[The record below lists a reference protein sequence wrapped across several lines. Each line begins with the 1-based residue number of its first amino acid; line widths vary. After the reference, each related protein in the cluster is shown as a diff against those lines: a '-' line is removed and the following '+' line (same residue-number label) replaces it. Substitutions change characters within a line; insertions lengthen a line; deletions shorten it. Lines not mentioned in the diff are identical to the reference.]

1 MADFALLLFF
11 FNKYKLNC
19 LQWICLIESFI
30 SFVLSLSGLAI
41 IKWANF
47 KFFCQVLY
55 SLGFVFIFFGFFLIL
70 VFLYSSK
77 KGKILSEE
85 YHMIFKF
92 LSLMEVFLSI
102 CALAIFFIITVQL
115 TIDYQ
120 KTMIEFKKKQ
130 KKTYYQNKSTEEDPI
145 VLKTWIILY
154 LTTTI
159 PAVLSFINVLVWVS
173 IFYRINY
180 RLYCSF
186 TKQIRKMVIQE
197 NTKLVKEV
205 SDKSTNNASNNNNN
219 ENKEKEQ
226 DIISVVIEKNRHPVG
241 SNSMFIGYDIDK
253 QSDKIYGEEIIRDIA
268 NNNDDNYSIQNR
280 QNNFDDSAK
289 NEAIFHNKDFKQS

>member
-1 MADFALLLFF
+1 MADFALLLCC

-19 LQWICLIESFI
+19 LEWVCLIESFI

-41 IKWANF
+41 IKWSNF
-47 KFFCQVLY
+47 KFLCEILY
-55 SLGFVFIFFGFFLIL
+55 SLGFVFIFFGLFLIIL
-70 VFLYSSK
+70 FVYSSK

-85 YHMIFKF
+85 YHIIFKA
-92 LSLMEVFLSI
+92 LSLMEVFLTISSSI
-102 CALAIFFIITVQL
+102 IYIFL
-115 TIDYQ
+115 TIQLSIDY
-120 KTMIEFKKKQ
+120 KKAMLEFIKNKNNIN
-130 KKTYYQNKSTEEDPI
+130 YQNNLNRENSFTLKS
-145 VLKTWIILY
+145 WIILY
-154 LTTTI
+154 LTTFI
-159 PAVLSFINVLVWVS
+159 PGILSFINILIWVS

-205 SDKSTNNASNNNNN
+205 SDKSTNNASNSNNNNN
-219 ENKEKEQ
+219 ENKEKDH

-253 QSDKIYGEEIIRDIA
+253 QSDKIGVDEIIRNIGNND
-268 NNNDDNYSIQNR
+268 NNNNSIKNI
-280 QNNFDDSAK
+280 QNNFEDSAK
-289 NEAIFHNKDFKQS
+289 NEVIFHNNDIK